1 MEGMQCNSQI
11 KYSIRE
17 WGWDEGQIYGGGFI
31 KMRNEFWEGL
41 VEMSR
46 DEQQI
51 IYTNM
56 KTPYDILCVGINIAV

>member
-1 MEGMQCNSQI
+1 
-11 KYSIRE
+11 
-17 WGWDEGQIYGGGFI
+17 
-31 KMRNEFWEGL
+31 MRNEFWEGL

-46 DEQQI
+46 DEQI